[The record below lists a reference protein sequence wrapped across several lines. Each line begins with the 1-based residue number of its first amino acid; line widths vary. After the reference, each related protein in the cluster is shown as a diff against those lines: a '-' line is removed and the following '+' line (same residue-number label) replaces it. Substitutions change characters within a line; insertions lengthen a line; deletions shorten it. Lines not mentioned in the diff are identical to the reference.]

1 MPEQPNIEG
10 GDRRDD
16 EPRARK
22 DNGLFLAVKYSHIGF
37 ALPAGTVVGWLIGAA
52 LDKWLGAHWIATTG
66 LIVGIIAGFTEMIRA
81 ITQISKDSQ

>member
-1 MPEQPNIEG
+1 MSEQPKIED
-10 GDRRDD
+10 GDGSEAETGRS
-16 EPRARK
+16 K

-52 LDKWLGAHWIATTG
+52 LDKWLGTHWIATTG